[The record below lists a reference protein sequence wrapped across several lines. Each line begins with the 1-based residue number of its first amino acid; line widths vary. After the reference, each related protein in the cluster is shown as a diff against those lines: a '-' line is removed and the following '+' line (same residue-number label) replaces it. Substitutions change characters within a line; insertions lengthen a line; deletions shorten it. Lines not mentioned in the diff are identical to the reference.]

1 LAGTPGTKKVDP
13 CAAATRLNLSSNR
26 MLFRDRREVGSP

>member
-13 CAAATRLNLSSNR
+13 CPVATRLNLSSNR
-26 MLFRDRREVGSP
+26 MLFRDRGKGGSR